1 MTILKLFARSPFK
14 PLQEHMR
21 TVLACVRE
29 VPPLFEALCEGD
41 TTRVAELQ
49 REIDELESRA
59 DTMKNEMRA
68 HLPKRLFLP
77 VDRRDLLDVLDMQ
90 DSIADTAQDIA
101 ELLTERDMSVPESM
115 RRPLMEL
122 VYAVE
127 KACQQAGKVIEEL
140 DELVETGFRGHDAER
155 VEHMIDTLC
164 GLESETDRLGVALV
178 RELFRLEEK
187 MSPVSVLLWYQMI
200 QWIGDLADYA
210 EKCGNRLRLL
220 IAT

>member
-1 MTILKLFARSPFK
+1 MAILELFARSPFK

-29 VPPLFEALCEGD
+29 VPPLFEALCAGD

-68 HLPKRLFLP
+68 HLPKRLLLP

-101 ELLTERDMSVPESM
+101 GLMTERDMSVPESM

-122 VYAVE
+122 VYAVD

-140 DELVETGFRGHDAER
+140 DELVEMGFRGREAER
-155 VEHMIDTLC
+155 VERMIDTLC
-164 GLESETDRLGVALV
+164 GLESETDRLGVTLA
-178 RELFRLEEK
+178 RELFRLEGE

-200 QWIGDLADYA
+200 HWIGDLADYA

>member
-1 MTILKLFARSPFK
+1 MALLDLFARSPFK

-21 TVLACVRE
+21 TVLACVSE

-41 TTRVAELQ
+41 EARLAELQ
-49 REIDELESRA
+49 RAIDESEGQA

-68 HLPKRLFLP
+68 HLPKRLLLP
-77 VDRRDLLDVLDMQ
+77 VDRRDLLEVLDMQ

-101 ELLTERDMSVPESM
+101 GLMLERDMTPPERM

-122 VYAVE
+122 VYAVD
-127 KACQQAGKVIEEL
+127 KTCQQAGKVLEEL
-140 DELVETGFRGHDAER
+140 DELVETGFRGREAER
-155 VEHMIDTLC
+155 VERMIDTLC
-164 GLESETDRLGVALV
+164 GLESETDRLGIALV
-178 RELFRLEEK
+178 RELFGLEDE
-187 MSPVSVLLWYQMI
+187 MSPVSVMLWYQMI
-200 QWIGDLADYA
+200 HWIGDLADYA